1 MQRLHNQRL
10 YREKEE
16 KMRRRSYVLAVL
28 LVAASL
34 ALAAC
39 GAQVRDSGGGG
50 GQGGGE
56 GKGENAPVRLAVVP
70 KAIGFDFWEQV
81 RLGAECAAQ
90 KAEGEV
96 DIQWDG
102 VTAETD
108 VNGQVNL
115 LQNFIE
121 QGVDGLVY
129 AATDAQVLYQVTKSA
144 KQQNVTVVNVDS
156 GTEPQPSD
164 VPVFAT
170 DNVAAAEKV
179 PDLLAE
185 ELGEEGGKVAFIPF
199 QQGTLTNEQR
209 EEGFEEGLKDHPELE
224 LVAEQSS
231 QSNYNV
237 ALQVTEDILTANP
250 DLDAIFAANEPG
262 VLGAAEAVRQAGKA
276 GEVVIVG
283 WDASSEEVQ
292 GVRDGVISA
301 LVVQNPFRM
310 GYDGVNAAVKIVREG
325 ATVESQDTGATI
337 VTRDNL
343 EDPEV
348 QSVLNPS
355 CDNPP
360 V

>member
-1 MQRLHNQRL
+1 
-10 YREKEE
+10 
-16 KMRRRSYVLAVL
+16 MRRHILAVL
-28 LVAASL
+28 LAASL
-34 ALAAC
+34 ALVAAVSC
-39 GAQVRDSGGGG
+39 GAQVCESGGGG

-56 GKGENAPVRLAVVP
+56 GKGANAPVQLAVVP

-90 KAEGEV
+90 KTQGQV
-96 DIQWDG
+96 DVQWDG

-115 LQNFIE
+115 LQNFIQ

-129 AATDAQVLYQVTKSA
+129 AATDAKVLYQVTKSA
-144 KQQNVTVVNVDS
+144 KQQNVTVVNIDS
-156 GTEPQPSD
+156 GTDPQPSD

-170 DNVAAAEKV
+170 DNVAAAEQV
-179 PDLLAE
+179 PELIAK
-185 ELGEEGGKVAFIPF
+185 ELGEEGGEVAFIPF

-209 EEGFEEGLKDHPELE
+209 EEGFKKGLEQHPELE

-231 QSNYNV
+231 QSDYNK

-250 DLDAIFAANEPG
+250 NLDAIFAANEPG

-276 GEVVIVG
+276 GDIVIIG
-283 WDASSEEVQ
+283 WDASPEEIQ

-301 LVVQNPFRM
+301 LVVQNPFKM
-310 GYDGVNAAVKIVREG
+310 GYDGTNAAIKIIREG
-325 ATVESQDTGATI
+325 AKVESEDTGSTI
-337 VTRDNL
+337 VTKDNL
-343 EDPEV
+343 QNPKV

-355 CDNPP
+355 CENPP

>member
-1 MQRLHNQRL
+1 M
-10 YREKEE
+10 
-16 KMRRRSYVLAVL
+16 MRRQIVAVL
-28 LVAASL
+28 LAASL
-34 ALAAC
+34 ALVAAAAC
-39 GAQVRDSGGGG
+39 AQVRDSGGGG

-56 GKGENAPVRLAVVP
+56 GKGENAPVQLAVVP

-81 RLGAECAAQ
+81 RIGAQCAAQ
-90 KAEGEV
+90 KAEGQV
-96 DIQWDG
+96 DVQWDG

-108 VNGQVNL
+108 INGQVNL

-129 AATDAQVLYQVTKSA
+129 AATDAKVLYQVTKSA
-144 KQQNVTVVNVDS
+144 KQQDVTVVNIDS

-170 DNVAAAEKV
+170 DNVAAAKRV
-179 PDLLAE
+179 PDLLAK
-185 ELGEEGGKVAFIPF
+185 ELGEEGGKIAFIPF

-209 EEGFEEGLKDHPELE
+209 EEGFKAGLEQHPELE

-231 QSNYNV
+231 QSDYNT
-237 ALQVTEDILTANP
+237 ALRVTEDILTANP
-250 DLDAIFAANEPG
+250 DLDGIFAANEPG

-292 GVRDGVISA
+292 GVEDGVISA

-310 GYDGVNAAVKIVREG
+310 GYDGVNAAVKIIREG
-325 ATVESQDTGATI
+325 TEVKSQDTGSTI
-337 VTRDNL
+337 VTKDNL
-343 EDPEV
+343 DDPEV
-348 QSVLNPS
+348 ESLLNPT
-355 CDNPP
+355 CENPP

>member
-1 MQRLHNQRL
+1 
-10 YREKEE
+10 
-16 KMRRRSYVLAVL
+16 MRRRQVLAVL
-28 LVAASL
+28 LAASL
-34 ALAAC
+34 ALVAAVAC
-39 GAQVRDSGGGG
+39 GAQVRESGGGG
-50 GQGGGE
+50 GSQGGGG
-56 GKGENAPVRLAVVP
+56 GKGENAPVQLAVVP

-81 RLGAECAAQ
+81 RLGAECAAK

-96 DIQWDG
+96 DVQWDG

-115 LQNFIE
+115 LQNFIQ

-129 AATDAQVLYQVTKSA
+129 AATDAKVLYQVTKSA
-144 KQQNVTVVNVDS
+144 KQQNVTVVNIDS
-156 GTEPQPSD
+156 GTEPQPND

-170 DNVAAAEKV
+170 DNVAAAQNV
-179 PDLLAE
+179 PDLIAK
-185 ELGEEGGKVAFIPF
+185 ELGEGGGEVAFIPF
-199 QQGTLTNEQR
+199 QQGTVTNEQR
-209 EEGFEEGLKDHPELE
+209 EKGFKNGLKQHPELE

-231 QSNYNV
+231 QSDYNK

-250 DLDAIFAANEPG
+250 NLDAIFAANEPG

-276 GEVVIVG
+276 GDIVIIG

-310 GYDGVNAAVKIVREG
+310 GYDGTNAAVKVIREG
-325 ATVESQDTGATI
+325 AKVEGQDTGATI
-337 VTRDNL
+337 VTKDNL
-343 EDPEV
+343 EDPKV

-355 CDNPP
+355 CENPP